1 MIVGG
6 GIAGLVS
13 AHHLRDR
20 DPVVLEASDR
30 VGGRI
35 WSQQRG
41 DLALSVGAH
50 MFPPP
55 DSVIG
60 KIVGELGLEVMPI
73 TGSMLNIHLGGRIV
87 RDVRPELLPLR
98 LPLSAAGRV
107 SFARAGLKVK
117 RDADAYMKLLSRGPG
132 ETDAD
137 VRLRAL
143 KHRGDETFLDFL
155 GNLQPD
161 AFRIFE
167 ALSNRSLADP
177 DEISQSAMSALFAHV
192 WDTGDLGRNMRGG
205 SGLLPDAL
213 GESLGPIVRL
223 STTVT
228 SMSLDGAG
236 VRIAYAGPD
245 GAGEIRART
254 AIVAVP
260 APVLPG
266 VLGDAI
272 TPEIRSALGD
282 VTFGPMAVLSIRTDE
297 TTPMPWDDLY
307 SVLTPDLRFNMFFNH
322 ANFMHG
328 VGQKQGSVIMV
339 YGGGRRARALL
350 GASEDAVRDTFLAD
364 LDLMYPQVRRHIAE
378 TWVKVWEHAA
388 VRRARA
394 LARAGGARPRHRR
407 PHLPGRRLGLRV
419 RLDGDRRADR
429 GRRYRQR
436 APRARGRMTAAVQPG
451 GFVNLQ
457 TPCARSWAVVAG
469 APQTRNAVSG
479 RDAWRAEDLE
489 PVVGGGPEHWPH
501 VRRRRRGGRDLRCG
515 RWGGERADEALES
528 GRFRHQQE
536 ARLLGT
542 DDERVRN
549 VARAEHERAGARRDR
564 RALDPDRELAIEDV
578 EPLVLVVVDVQ
589 RRAATAGHEL
599 LGDHHATAGLGAV
612 GLDGREAPEEP
623 EVLSLA
629 GPVGDGCEGVLRRAH
644 RCASVVDRL
653 HACSMSAVTRSHHPR
668 ARGDFGCAL

>member
-1 MIVGG
+1 MAEDRDVVIVGG

-13 AHHLRDR
+13 AHRLRDR

-60 KIVGELGLEVMPI
+60 TIVTELGLQVMPI
-73 TGSMLNIHLGGRIV
+73 TGSMLNIHLGGRMV
-87 RDVRPELLPLR
+87 RDVRPELLPFR
-98 LPLSAAGRV
+98 LPLPAAARV

-117 RDADAYMKLLSRGPG
+117 RDADAYMKLLTRGPG

-155 GNLQPD
+155 GKLHPD

-177 DEISQSAMSALFAHV
+177 DEISQSAMSALFGHV

-213 GESLGPIVRL
+213 GASLGPIVRL
-223 STTVT
+223 GTTVT

-236 VRIAYAGPD
+236 VRIAYTGPD

-254 AIVAVP
+254 AIAAVP
-260 APVLPG
+260 APHLPD
-266 VLGDAI
+266 VLGDSI

-350 GASEDAVRDTFLAD
+350 GASEDAVRDAFLTD

-378 TWVKVWEHAA
+378 TWVKVWDHAGPYA
-388 VRRARA
+388 APGRWRAQAALDRGIADRIFLAGDWVSEFVSMETAALTAVDASDNVRR
-394 LARAGGARPRHRR
+394 
-407 PHLPGRRLGLRV
+407 V
-419 RLDGDRRADR
+419 
-429 GRRYRQR
+429 
-436 APRARGRMTAAVQPG
+436 
-451 GFVNLQ
+451 
-457 TPCARSWAVVAG
+457 
-469 APQTRNAVSG
+469 
-479 RDAWRAEDLE
+479 
-489 PVVGGGPEHWPH
+489 
-501 VRRRRRGGRDLRCG
+501 
-515 RWGGERADEALES
+515 
-528 GRFRHQQE
+528 
-536 ARLLGT
+536 
-542 DDERVRN
+542 
-549 VARAEHERAGARRDR
+549 
-564 RALDPDRELAIEDV
+564 
-578 EPLVLVVVDVQ
+578 
-589 RRAATAGHEL
+589 
-599 LGDHHATAGLGAV
+599 LGA
-612 GLDGREAPEEP
+612 
-623 EVLSLA
+623 
-629 GPVGDGCEGVLRRAH
+629 
-644 RCASVVDRL
+644 
-653 HACSMSAVTRSHHPR
+653 T
-668 ARGDFGCAL
+668 